1 MDQLQQQEQ
10 SDMNTPRQCNQMY
23 RNNNNNNNKN
33 RFYNNNVSFSPCYL
47 KIITWIF
54 LFLSVSMMIGA
65 SGLDSYNTNSSPTT
79 IRTILIISAVFAV
92 VGLGMS
98 IYVNTSSCNTPTE
111 CFGSTGLLERK
122 EYY

>member
-10 SDMNTPRQCNQMY
+10 QPINTPIQCNQTY
-23 RNNNNNNNKN
+23 NNKKKIK
-33 RFYNNNVSFSPCYL
+33 NNNVSSFSPCYF
-47 KIITWIF
+47 KIITWVF

-65 SGLDSYNTNSSPTT
+65 SGLDSYNANTSPTT
-79 IRTILIISAVFAV
+79 IKTILIISAVFAI

-98 IYVNTSSCNTPTE
+98 IYVNTTSYNTPTE

-122 EYY
+122 VYY